1 MKRNGIILAGGILGA
16 LRGAFGAVFGLLG
29 FATVAQIEQV
39 LPGYT
44 SIFVFELL
52 LSLVVLAV
60 GIYAIVKSNDP
71 TTAGTVRVL
80 GIAIIVGGVVD
91 AVWGSALLKGTSG
104 GTSSVFGALAALVI
118 IGVILIIG
126 AQRWRR
132 DALQS

>member
-1 MKRNGIILAGGILGA
+1 VKRNGIILAGGILGV

-29 FATVAQIEQV
+29 LATVAQIEQV

-91 AVWGSALLKGTSG
+91 AVWGSALLQ
-104 GTSSVFGALAALVI
+104 GTSSGTSSAFGSLVALAV
-118 IGVILIIG
+118 IGVLLVLG
-126 AQRWRR
+126 AQHWRR
-132 DALQS
+132 NALQP